1 MPGVAFATYRQEPAI
16 ADDDQPVAD
25 ALRRAGVAV
34 TAAVWDNPDQDWS
47 AFDAV
52 VIRSTWDY
60 HLRADH
66 FGRWVRGFRSGGPR
80 LYNPPE
86 AVLWNVHKRYL
97 FDLAARGVNVVP
109 TKYLSAGA
117 DLRAVL
123 GRRGWGDAVVK
134 PAVAASAHGAWRV
147 SSPAPEAAQARLA
160 EQLAAGEVLVQ
171 PFLPEVTSAGEWS
184 LIFFG
189 SEYSHA
195 VRKRPRGGDFRVQEH
210 LGGSTGPAEPGPGLV
225 RQARAAVAAVGHPL
239 LYARVDGVE
248 RGGRLLVTEL
258 EVTEPSLYLAHGRG
272 AAERFAEA
280 IIKHALRPG
289 AGNTPQG
296 IRFEA

>member
-1 MPGVAFATYRQEPAI
+1 MPGLVESTPAGHCF
-16 ADDDQPVAD
+16 P
-25 ALRRAGVAV
+25 
-34 TAAVWDNPDQDWS
+34 
-47 AFDAV
+47 
-52 VIRSTWDY
+52 
-60 HLRADH
+60 
-66 FGRWVRGFRSGGPR
+66 GP
-80 LYNPPE
+80 
-86 AVLWNVHKRYL
+86 
-97 FDLAARGVNVVP
+97 
-109 TKYLSAGA
+109 
-117 DLRAVL
+117 
-123 GRRGWGDAVVK
+123 
-134 PAVAASAHGAWRV
+134 
-147 SSPAPEAAQARLA
+147 ARLA

-171 PFLPEVTSAGEWS
+171 PFLPEVASAGEWS

-189 SEYSHA
+189 SDYSHA

-225 RQARAAVAAVGHPL
+225 RQARAAVAAVGQPL

-280 IIKHALRPG
+280 IIKHALQPG